1 MNIDLHIPR
10 QQKCLPSLA
19 ALYMAVMTCSTVLGN
34 KLVLTYFGVLSA
46 ASLVSPLWYIL
57 GDIITEVYGYKTSR
71 KLFWSVVVCQFMF
84 ALTCYFLIK
93 LDSPPY
99 WHGQDGYQL
108 VLGDLVKFSVV
119 NFIGIIIAWH
129 INAKLLVKWKILMHG
144 KYFWLRS
151 IGSSGLGLIIYTIL
165 SVTVNVYSIAL
176 HHDVFSIVLGS
187 CLLKIVYLML
197 LAYPATVVVALLITI
212 ENRNHIAEVKESRHG
227 ELARARK

>member
-10 QQKCLPSLA
+10 QQKCLPFLT

-34 KLVLTYFGVLSA
+34 KLVLTHFGVLSA

-71 KLFWSVVVCQFMF
+71 KLFWSVVICQFGF
-84 ALTCYFLIK
+84 ALACYFLIR
-93 LDSPPY
+93 LDSPSY
-99 WHGQDGYQL
+99 WNGQDGYQL

-119 NFIGIIIAWH
+119 NFIGITIAWH

-151 IGSSGLGLIIYTIL
+151 IGSSGIGLIIYTIL
-165 SVTVNVYSIAL
+165 SVTVNVYSIAS

-197 LAYPATVVVALLITI
+197 LAYPATMVVALLTTI
-212 ENRNHIAEVKESRHG
+212 ENRKPLAEVEEFRLG
-227 ELARARK
+227 DLARARE